1 MLQLFLI
8 FIAAALGG
16 GTGDAD
22 APAAEA
28 VAPAAPV
35 TAQASPLEAEP
46 QVPSGKFTTA
56 VEVKPILN
64 MTRGNWVAVREFD
77 GQDLLYVTHLM
88 SWRCGLV
95 QLRFGVNGNPLQVWP
110 LPACHED
117 TAAPNA
123 LTPEDGLPYERFAL
137 GSVQKVEIELTY
149 DDLTIESAKFERKAI
164 LMP

>member
-1 MLQLFLI
+1 MLQLALI
-8 FIAAALGG
+8 VLAAALGG
-16 GTGDAD
+16 GTGGGDASTGG
-22 APAAEA
+22 APAPVAQQ
-28 VAPAAPV
+28 APALV
-35 TAQASPLEAEP
+35 AEP
-46 QVPSGKFTTA
+46 QVPTGKFTTA
-56 VEVKPILN
+56 VEVRPILN

-95 QLRFGVNGNPLQVWP
+95 LLRYGINGGPLHDWP

-123 LTPEDGLPYERFAL
+123 LTPGDGLPYARFAP
-137 GSVQKVEIELTY
+137 GSVQRVEVELTF
-149 DDLTIESAKFERKAI
+149 DDLSTERAVFERKAV